1 MLSVEIKDLSKS
13 YGKTRVLERVDL
25 KLQEPECYALTGKS
39 GGGKTTLLRLLLGL
53 ELPDSGEVI
62 WKREGLAVRPRLSAV
77 FQEDRLCEG
86 ADALENV
93 LLVMPR
99 GQGDPKE
106 VEAELRR
113 LLPGD
118 ALGKPVAKLSGGQR
132 RRVAILRAMCAPGA
146 EAFLLDE
153 PFTGLDETTRLQVIE
168 YVKEKR
174 KDRLLLIA
182 THGAEDIGALG
193 IPERNILGLAEGTFA
208 GTSFGKGKNC

>member
-13 YGKTRVLERVDL
+13 YGTTRVLERLDL
-25 KLQEPECYALTGKS
+25 KLQAPECYALTGKS
-39 GGGKTTLLRLLLGL
+39 GGGKTTLLRILLGL
-53 ELPDSGEVI
+53 ELPDSGEVV

-99 GQGDPKE
+99 GQGDPKKM
-106 VEAELRR
+106 EAELRR

-153 PFTGLDETTRLQVIE
+153 PFTGLDEATRLQTIE

-174 KDRLLLIA
+174 GDRLLLIA
-182 THGAEDIGALG
+182 THGAEDVEALG

>member
-25 KLQEPECYALTGKS
+25 KLQAPECYALTGKS

-182 THGAEDIGALG
+182 THGAEDIDALG
-193 IPERNILGLAEGTFA
+193 IPERNILGLAEGTFS

>member
-1 MLSVEIKDLSKS
+1 MEKEI
-13 YGKTRVLERVDL
+13 
-25 KLQEPECYALTGKS
+25 
-39 GGGKTTLLRLLLGL
+39 
-53 ELPDSGEVI
+53 
-62 WKREGLAVRPRLSAV
+62 
-77 FQEDRLCEG
+77 FQENRLCEG

-99 GQGDPKE
+99 GQGDPKD

-132 RRVAILRAMCAPGA
+132 RRVAILRAMCARGA